1 MMKAVRRL
9 HRVMTSTDAAFRRRL
24 STLPSR
30 VLGNTG
36 IETSIIGLGGVGIGE
51 VYGKVSEGEAVDCV
65 IRALELGINL
75 IDTSPNYGNGRSEER
90 IGLAVNALA
99 GKSSFTA
106 TTSTTIITKC
116 GDNGPQNN
124 GHSPFSKDGVHSSF
138 KRSLKLLNP
147 PSGTIDVLLLH
158 DPSQEDL
165 DEFFSPE
172 TGGYVAF
179 QELRADKSIR
189 ATGIGVREHDVLL
202 RFMEHTTNLADIII
216 TVNDWNLIRRYAETE
231 LFPAATRMNIGV
243 LNGGPLYM
251 GLLSGVDPEK
261 SFRQGVKS
269 LLEVPTLVKLARRVK
284 SWSDEQ
290 NLDLRALALHFAAG
304 PGSMSPPIA
313 GALLGA
319 RFASEVEELI
329 GSLLLGC
336 EKELEKYTQAAKDFE
351 ETFGAEI
358 RQFNP
363 ESHFYYDKSKID
375 L

>member
-1 MMKAVRRL
+1 MKMRAVRRL
-9 HRVMTSTDAAFRRRL
+9 YHRVMTSSTDVNRRSL
-24 STLPSR
+24 SSLPSR
-30 VLGNTG
+30 VLGKTE

-51 VYGKVSEGEAVDCV
+51 VYGEVSEGHAVDCV
-65 IRALELGINL
+65 IRSLELGITL

-90 IGLAVNALA
+90 IGLALNSIS
-99 GKSSFTA
+99 GKPFA
-106 TTSTTIITKC
+106 TTTTIITKC

-138 KRSLKLLNP
+138 KQSLKLLKP

-158 DPSQEDL
+158 DPSQKDL
-165 DEFFSPE
+165 DEFFCPE
-172 TGGYVAF
+172 TGGFLAF
-179 QELRADKSIR
+179 EELRADKSIR

-202 RFMEHTTNLADIII
+202 RFMEHKTNLADIII
-216 TVNDWNLIRRYAETE
+216 TVNDWNLIRRYAESE
-231 LFPAATRMNIGV
+231 LFPAATRMNVGV

-251 GLLSGVDPEK
+251 GLLSGIDPEQ

-269 LLEVPTLVKLARRVK
+269 LLEVPALVKLAKKVK
-284 SWSDEQ
+284 SWSDEK

-336 EKELEKYTQAAKDFE
+336 EKELRRYTQAAKDFE
-351 ETFGAEI
+351 EAFGAEI